1 MIKKF
6 FYSLC
11 FLLLLIPAS
20 NCSSGN
26 DQNSSNSTA
35 QKIDCKEDNPNILKY
50 ITIAPEKVW
59 TNTGITL
66 KKGYDIIIEVDD
78 EKTFGEE
85 EVDFSNPVPFAGK
98 KAIIFK
104 IGEDGNPQPV
114 GQKAYITAGAE
125 DENKNLFLGWNT
137 REPLIKQ
144 VKNEKGEEVK
154 EKPQPI
160 TATVKIFIPETD
172 KIVRRVALYAP
183 RNNFWTNET
192 NPRFYWDPQDNAI
205 RYIFQISDY
214 PDFRRVV
221 ETVEISASGGQ
232 VNPVSTI
239 GGGAGQVQ
247 FNLQEGIYWWR
258 VIAQI
263 NLGRSLNPVPVWT
276 CWAHPFRLGVE
287 LGTPPQPAEIIS
299 PKKEDV
305 FKVGSTIN
313 FEFTVPDDP
322 SFVFWRIRHVVSEC
336 DQQPSINPNDPNS
349 GNPTPWHVFQKRL
362 GEGSLKELQKLIAS
376 YKYENLERGNHL
388 FRIEVK
394 DSSDTTGVSIRTTDY
409 RTSVECE
416 KTQESQQGTTQ
427 PTSQQGTTQPATGG
441 GQQGSGGGVGI
452 FRLIRKVF

>member
-1 MIKKF
+1 MVASFRKYLLIIPF
-6 FYSLC
+6 FFVLNSLC
-11 FLLLLIPAS
+11 
-20 NCSSGN
+20 
-26 DQNSSNSTA
+26 SSNNQDENNPTG
-35 QKIDCKEDNPNILKY
+35 QKIDCKEDNPNIVKV
-50 ITIAPEKVW
+50 ITITPEKIW
-59 TNTGITL
+59 TNTRITL
-66 KKGYDIIIEVDD
+66 KKGYDIIIEIDD
-78 EKTFGEE
+78 ERALGEE

-98 KAIIFK
+98 KAIIYK
-104 IGEDGNPQPV
+104 IGEEGIPQPV
-114 GQKAYITAGAE
+114 GKKAYITAGAE

-144 VKNEKGEEVK
+144 VKNEKGEEIK

-172 KIVRRVALYAP
+172 KVVRRVALYAP

-214 PDFRRVV
+214 PDFRRIV

-232 VNPVSTI
+232 VNPISTI
-239 GGGAGQVQ
+239 GGGVGQVQ

-305 FKVGSTIN
+305 FKVGDTIN
-313 FEFTVPDDP
+313 FEFTVQDDP

-336 DQQPSINPNDPNS
+336 DQQPSINPTDPNS
-349 GNPTPWHVFQKRL
+349 GNPTPWHVFQRRL
-362 GEGSLKELQKLIAS
+362 GEGNLKELPKLIAS

-394 DSSDTTGVSIRTTDY
+394 DSSDTRGVSIRTTDY
-409 RTSVECE
+409 RISVECE

-427 PTSQQGTTQPATGG
+427 TTSQQGTTQPPTGG
-441 GQQGSGGGVGI
+441 GQ
-452 FRLIRKVF
+452 

>member
-1 MIKKF
+1 
-6 FYSLC
+6 L
-11 FLLLLIPAS
+11 
-20 NCSSGN
+20 CSS
-26 DQNSSNSTA
+26 SNQDENNPTG
-35 QKIDCKEDNPNILKY
+35 QKIDCKEDNPKIVKI
-50 ITIAPEKVW
+50 ITITPEKIW

-66 KKGYDIIIEVDD
+66 KKGYDIIIEIDD
-78 EKTFGEE
+78 ERALGEE

-98 KAIIFK
+98 KSVIYK
-104 IGEDGNPQPV
+104 IGEDGIPQPV

-137 REPLIKQ
+137 RVPLIKQ
-144 VKNEKGEEVK
+144 VKNEKGEEIK

-172 KIVRRVALYAP
+172 KVVRRVALYAP

-214 PDFRRVV
+214 PDFRRIV

-239 GGGAGQVQ
+239 GGGVGQVQ

-287 LGTPPQPAEIIS
+287 FGTPPQPAEIIS

-305 FKVGSTIN
+305 FKVGDTIN

-336 DQQPSINPNDPNS
+336 DQQPSINPTDPNS
-349 GNPTPWHVFQKRL
+349 GNPTPWHVFQRRL
-362 GEGSLKELQKLIAS
+362 GEGNLKELPKLIAS

-394 DSSDTTGVSIRTTDY
+394 DSSDTRGVSIRTTDY
-409 RTSVECE
+409 RISVECE

-427 PTSQQGTTQPATGG
+427 PTSQQGTTQPPTGG
-441 GQQGSGGGVGI
+441 GQ
-452 FRLIRKVF
+452 